1 MDSTK
6 ITYATFPFNWTVKS
20 TSYQIRYRK
29 AFNINEIDE
38 IFCSIVNAKGNQVE
52 FSELGKMLGFN
63 LQDLAETDILN
74 IYLKDLTEY
83 KLIATDKEIIQLTE
97 FGQEALQSKIKYKY
111 YFASTELFENQT
123 AIGENFDFSFKNVFN
138 LENRLSHDREFKEQ
152 ILENPELKQKL
163 QFQVFE
169 NDIYKGEIIELYES
183 KSNIDYK
190 EISLQCEV
198 FAVDNSFQLSIFK
211 TGTNKPDLQFLIDLH
226 ENEEFKSKLI
236 RKGMFHHILTAN
248 TSISKQH
255 IETYIDLW
263 NWKELA
269 ENTKVNWKD
278 KDIFKLFL
286 ENGDG
291 SVWSVISEKA
301 PIENIKSVIQ
311 EYAEYWNWTTLTER
325 FDNTFIREQIE
336 NFHWDFE
343 ELSYK
348 EPEFVTSLLSNSS
361 LKVCDWDWNYLS
373 KNLLDEFI
381 EKHIED
387 FAWDFYLITEIKSGI
402 LRNLLSKGSKTNSDF
417 AKILLSKPWNWKFI
431 SEKFDIKF
439 LYSQITSLAERVDWH
454 IILER
459 FFTNEEITEKCLK
472 DESFKSLLK
481 LHLPDNFVV
490 AHQEY
495 LWSLNLID
503 FFENQSL
510 IQWETK
516 SYIKGFDT
524 NESVEWN
531 KPIFEKYHKYII
543 TENGFSNVSQRISD
557 FSLIEQFS
565 DFSWDWNEISQNKK
579 LIENPVFIKD
589 AFLGNFYF
597 SNNLDWSVILDF
609 ITNLDF
615 INKHLEHFQ
624 SVVESDKHRNFW
636 IQLTNREELPFI
648 LDNYHFP
655 WDWTYITEN
664 STKETILESFD
675 DEELF
680 EKWDWKIAT
689 RKLDKETILDNLED
703 LTQFLDWKYVI
714 NGVFKDEFVFE
725 NPKLKVAYRLSGLE
739 FEKRKEV
746 WKLLTEKYPFE
757 RIFSIVEK
765 TFEFDIWEWDWDYI
779 SNHEHFPTDIR
790 ALNQFR
796 EKINWTIFSESNAIQ
811 QKFNPNNWDSGKQWF
826 NNIDRYLRQFEN
838 SWNWQALS
846 RNRNINY
853 NRLLLQKYKTE
864 NWDWDYLTELGG
876 FLTEQKKD
884 KSNKNYLAEVIQQF
898 PKIKFEILS
907 NRKDINIGSSLILS
921 TKEKNWDWQVLS
933 ENERAEISNELIL
946 ELKDKKWNWKTL
958 SRRKN
963 IEFSNETLLQ
973 LAEKDWDWN
982 FLSKNENLE
991 FNTEFI
997 EHTKAKPWNWKAV
1010 SRHKSFVPTIEL
1022 LTLTKDFDLDWE
1034 HLSQHLSLN
1043 PTKELL
1049 AKFENKWHWQSITEN
1064 PQINFS
1070 DNDFIQRF
1078 ANKWNW
1084 HFVCELGKLSL
1095 NKQILIQFKDHL
1107 EWNLIS
1113 SNTNLDF
1120 TKEIIQEFKQ
1130 FWNWTTLKENKRI
1143 KELLGDYIVNEIIN
1157 DVALNFIDKI
1167 EQQYSEWKGSIYH
1180 FSHIDNAVEIIK
1192 NRKIQSRNKARIQG
1206 DAAGNVVHLRNDAH
1220 DYARFYFRPHT
1231 PTQFYNEFLGKNI
1244 TDGYDNKYGRVSWY
1258 EKARGLG
1265 FPKCPIPIFFR
1276 FSLKEVLFK
1285 NEKQCCISNGNMQRG
1300 STQFE
1305 SIGKMINKFGFED
1318 LYYTPQQYATK
1329 EDYNRYR
1336 NYAQQEFLVKNELS
1350 FEDLYNF
1357 EIVCPSETD
1366 RTLLINLLGQ
1376 EHKDVISKI
1385 VVDRNYYNNENPRVR
1400 IEEEDS
1406 ELHIK
1411 SEFNGQGYFV
1421 LSGISNIKEIEILA
1435 GDVSK
1440 IDKDKIIFNS
1450 YVSLRNLKQCIK
1462 LNFIDESGRNWFVYA
1477 NGLLNNNPKNDS
1489 SFSLWQKAVSKE
1501 LYNPMEALNILK
1513 QNGYYDVFSQKI
1525 RHYTLETHTNLV
1537 CNVFERYFAPNYSES
1552 ISLELFRSLLI
1563 LHDIG
1568 KSKAFIE
1575 GNKNNQYEY
1584 TNHIIKNLWKNLSY
1598 SQIELSIV
1606 LALLDGDCL
1615 GDYFQGKLT
1624 ISEVRTK
1631 IYDLAETCNLTAES
1645 FFRIYAVYYQCDIA
1659 SYTADAGGI
1668 KFLEHLFEYKDGKKI
1683 FDESERLIKMSP
1695 NYREMYKQL
1704 KNEIENGN

>member
-6 ITYATFPFNWTVKS
+6 TTYTIFPFEWTIKS
-20 TSYQIRYRK
+20 TSHQIRYRK

-38 IFCSIVNAKGNQVE
+38 IFCSIINAKGNQVE
-52 FSELGKMLGFN
+52 FSELGKLLGFN

-97 FGQEALQSKIKYKY
+97 FGQEALQSKLKYKY

-123 AIGENFDFSFKNVFN
+123 AIGENFDFSFKNVFD

-248 TSISKQH
+248 TSISKQD

-336 NFHWDFE
+336 NFDWDFE

-373 KNLLDEFI
+373 KNLPDEFI

-557 FSLIEQFS
+557 FSLIEQSS
-565 DFSWDWNEISQNKK
+565 DFSWDWNGISQNKK

-636 IQLTNREELPFI
+636 IQLTKREELQFI

-664 STKETILESFD
+664 STEETILESFD
-675 DEELF
+675 DEKLF
-680 EKWDWKIAT
+680 EKWDWEIAT
-689 RKLDKETILDNLED
+689 
-703 LTQFLDWKYVI
+703 
-714 NGVFKDEFVFE
+714 
-725 NPKLKVAYRLSGLE
+725 
-739 FEKRKEV
+739 
-746 WKLLTEKYPFE
+746 
-757 RIFSIVEK
+757 
-765 TFEFDIWEWDWDYI
+765 
-779 SNHEHFPTDIR
+779 
-790 ALNQFR
+790 
-796 EKINWTIFSESNAIQ
+796 
-811 QKFNPNNWDSGKQWF
+811 
-826 NNIDRYLRQFEN
+826 
-838 SWNWQALS
+838 
-846 RNRNINY
+846 
-853 NRLLLQKYKTE
+853 
-864 NWDWDYLTELGG
+864 
-876 FLTEQKKD
+876 
-884 KSNKNYLAEVIQQF
+884 
-898 PKIKFEILS
+898 
-907 NRKDINIGSSLILS
+907 
-921 TKEKNWDWQVLS
+921 
-933 ENERAEISNELIL
+933 
-946 ELKDKKWNWKTL
+946 
-958 SRRKN
+958 
-963 IEFSNETLLQ
+963 
-973 LAEKDWDWN
+973 
-982 FLSKNENLE
+982 
-991 FNTEFI
+991 
-997 EHTKAKPWNWKAV
+997 
-1010 SRHKSFVPTIEL
+1010 
-1022 LTLTKDFDLDWE
+1022 
-1034 HLSQHLSLN
+1034 
-1043 PTKELL
+1043 
-1049 AKFENKWHWQSITEN
+1049 
-1064 PQINFS
+1064 
-1070 DNDFIQRF
+1070 
-1078 ANKWNW
+1078 
-1084 HFVCELGKLSL
+1084 
-1095 NKQILIQFKDHL
+1095 
-1107 EWNLIS
+1107 
-1113 SNTNLDF
+1113 
-1120 TKEIIQEFKQ
+1120 
-1130 FWNWTTLKENKRI
+1130 
-1143 KELLGDYIVNEIIN
+1143 
-1157 DVALNFIDKI
+1157 
-1167 EQQYSEWKGSIYH
+1167 
-1180 FSHIDNAVEIIK
+1180 
-1192 NRKIQSRNKARIQG
+1192 
-1206 DAAGNVVHLRNDAH
+1206 
-1220 DYARFYFRPHT
+1220 
-1231 PTQFYNEFLGKNI
+1231 
-1244 TDGYDNKYGRVSWY
+1244 
-1258 EKARGLG
+1258 
-1265 FPKCPIPIFFR
+1265 
-1276 FSLKEVLFK
+1276 
-1285 NEKQCCISNGNMQRG
+1285 
-1300 STQFE
+1300 
-1305 SIGKMINKFGFED
+1305 
-1318 LYYTPQQYATK
+1318 
-1329 EDYNRYR
+1329 
-1336 NYAQQEFLVKNELS
+1336 
-1350 FEDLYNF
+1350 
-1357 EIVCPSETD
+1357 
-1366 RTLLINLLGQ
+1366 
-1376 EHKDVISKI
+1376 
-1385 VVDRNYYNNENPRVR
+1385 
-1400 IEEEDS
+1400 
-1406 ELHIK
+1406 
-1411 SEFNGQGYFV
+1411 
-1421 LSGISNIKEIEILA
+1421 
-1435 GDVSK
+1435 
-1440 IDKDKIIFNS
+1440 
-1450 YVSLRNLKQCIK
+1450 
-1462 LNFIDESGRNWFVYA
+1462 
-1477 NGLLNNNPKNDS
+1477 
-1489 SFSLWQKAVSKE
+1489 
-1501 LYNPMEALNILK
+1501 
-1513 QNGYYDVFSQKI
+1513 
-1525 RHYTLETHTNLV
+1525 
-1537 CNVFERYFAPNYSES
+1537 
-1552 ISLELFRSLLI
+1552 
-1563 LHDIG
+1563 
-1568 KSKAFIE
+1568 
-1575 GNKNNQYEY
+1575 
-1584 TNHIIKNLWKNLSY
+1584 
-1598 SQIELSIV
+1598 
-1606 LALLDGDCL
+1606 
-1615 GDYFQGKLT
+1615 
-1624 ISEVRTK
+1624 
-1631 IYDLAETCNLTAES
+1631 
-1645 FFRIYAVYYQCDIA
+1645 
-1659 SYTADAGGI
+1659 
-1668 KFLEHLFEYKDGKKI
+1668 
-1683 FDESERLIKMSP
+1683 
-1695 NYREMYKQL
+1695 
-1704 KNEIENGN
+1704 